1 MTRDLV
7 TFLLTP
13 RALVQ
18 GFWVFPSL
26 AAPGSNGGLGQDLP
40 PVMSEALIFSLSSSK
55 RGQSQT
61 TRYIAATTYMEMLA
75 AVPLKSKQRRIIT

>member
-1 MTRDLV
+1 MIRDLV

-13 RALVQ
+13 RDLVP
-18 GFWVFPSL
+18 GFW
-26 AAPGSNGGLGQDLP
+26 GLPLSSGARKQRRIGRDLP
-40 PVMSEALIFSLSSSK
+40 PVMSKALIFSLSSSK

-61 TRYIAATTYMEMLA
+61 TRYIAATTYMEMMT